1 MDKYAE
7 AIKNWA
13 ALSGNDQTNF
23 PTITGTLLNLL
34 GSLGKLAGNVKG
46 LLELL

>member
-1 MDKYAE
+1 MENFKTAV
-7 AIKNWA
+7 ANWS
-13 ALSGNDQTNF
+13 ALSGNDNAT
-23 PTITGTLLNLL
+23 PTITGTLLDML

>member
-1 MDKYAE
+1 MENFKTAV
-7 AIKNWA
+7 ANWS
-13 ALSGNDQTNF
+13 ALSGNTDSM
-23 PTITGTLLNLL
+23 PTITGTLINML

>member
-1 MDKYAE
+1 MKKYSE
-7 AIKNWA
+7 AIENWA
-13 ALSGNDQTNF
+13 SLSGEGKTT
-23 PTITGTLLNLL
+23 TITGTLLDML